1 MISGVATV
9 CGVVVTLCAGAG
21 VTADTGAVVPGDTA
35 LAVFSVGVCG
45 AVLVAFGVDAVYGTD
60 TSLTLLVVASVPVTG
75 LSALADVAEELAGVV
90 LVTGDDFVVDASAGY
105 VAVASVVVA
114 VGFAATVCTT

>member
-21 VTADTGAVVPGDTA
+21 VTADTGAVVPGDTE
-35 LAVFSVGVCG
+35 LAVFSVVVYG
-45 AVLVAFGVDAVYGTD
+45 AVLVLFGVDAVCGTD

-75 LSALADVAEELAGVV
+75 LSVLADVAEELAGVV
-90 LVTGDDFVVDASAGY
+90 LVTGAGFVVGVSTGC

>member
-21 VTADTGAVVPGDTA
+21 VTADTGAVVTGDTA

-45 AVLVAFGVDAVYGTD
+45 AVLVAFGVDAVCGTD

-90 LVTGDDFVVDASAGY
+90 LVTGDDFVVDASAGC

>member
-9 CGVVVTLCAGAG
+9 CGVVVTLCVGAG
-21 VTADTGAVVPGDTA
+21 VTADTGAVVTGDT
-35 LAVFSVGVCG
+35 
-45 AVLVAFGVDAVYGTD
+45 
-60 TSLTLLVVASVPVTG
+60 
-75 LSALADVAEELAGVV
+75 ALADVAEELAGVV
-90 LVTGDDFVVDASAGY
+90 LVTGDEFVVDASAGY